1 MTMRR
6 ILVVAAEPARGA
18 ALGAALERGG
28 FTAVLA
34 ATAESALVRV
44 AAGPVDLVVLDLAL
58 PDRAGLEIV
67 RALARAE
74 RAIPTVVVTPP
85 GTIEDAVAALHLGA
99 CDLLVQP
106 HSPAD
111 LVRVVEQTL
120 DRRADGDAEPAVQSA
135 EPRRLVTV
143 DPAMRRLVETADAV
157 AASRVPVL
165 IEGESGTGKE
175 LLARHLHLQSARSDR
190 PFVAVHC
197 AALPR
202 DLLER
207 ELFGCEPGAFA
218 GVLTRTLG
226 KLELAHGGTLLL
238 DEVGETDLR
247 LQAKLLQVLVMHE
260 VERIGAVES
269 VPVDV
274 RIVAT
279 TTRRLRDLVDA
290 RRFRADLCERL
301 SAVSLLVPS
310 LRDRRGDVGVLAAR
324 VLERLAPL
332 TLDAGAR
339 AWLERQPWPGN
350 VRELEHALERAALVA
365 RGGII
370 TAADL
375 GDRHTPPR
383 VGFGGLAGLTVR
395 EMERRLIF
403 DTLEQTRNNRTQAA
417 KLLGI
422 SIRTLRNKL
431 AEYRSRAEVDLAIG
445 PEN

>member
-6 ILVVAAEPARGA
+6 ILVVDAEAGRRAAFAD
-18 ALGAALERGG
+18 ALEHGG
-28 FTAVLA
+28 FAVLSA
-34 ATAESALVRV
+34 ATAERALESV
-44 AAGPVDLVVLDLAL
+44 AAEPVNLVVADLQL
-58 PDRAGLEIV
+58 PQRSGLELV
-67 RALARAE
+67 RALARGA
-74 RAIPTVVVTPP
+74 RPTPAVVVTPQ

-99 CDLLVQP
+99 RDLLVQP
-106 HSPAD
+106 FSPAD
-111 LVRVVEQTL
+111 LVRLVQQTL
-120 DRRADGDAEPAVQSA
+120 DRPTDADGEHDRPMARP
-135 EPRRLVTV
+135 RLVTV
-143 DPAMRRLVETADAV
+143 DAAMGRLLETVEAIAS
-157 AASRVPVL
+157 SRVPVL

-175 LLARHLHLQSARSDR
+175 LLARHLHQRGVR
-190 PFVAVHC
+190 RGGPFVTVQC

-207 ELFGCEPGAFA
+207 ELFGCEPGALA

-226 KLELAHGGTLLL
+226 KIELANGGTLLL
-238 DEVGETDLR
+238 DEIGETDLR
-247 LQAKLLQVLVMHE
+247 LQVKLLRVLATHE
-260 VERIGAVES
+260 VERIGAARAT
-269 VPVDV
+269 PVDV

-279 TTRRLRDLVDA
+279 TTRRLRDLADA
-290 RRFRADLCERL
+290 RRFREDLLERL
-301 SAVSLLVPS
+301 SAVPLVVPA
-310 LRDRRGDVGVLAAR
+310 LRARRGDVALLAAR
-324 VLERLAPL
+324 YLERLAPL

-365 RGGII
+365 RGGVI

-375 GDRHTPPR
+375 GDRHAPPR
-383 VGFGGLAGLTVR
+383 IGFGGLAGLTVR

-403 DTLEQTRNNRTQAA
+403 DTLERTRNNRTQAA

-431 AEYRSRAEVDLAIG
+431 AEYRSRGELDLAAG